1 MKTFVAAVLGVALF
15 TAPLAAQTEFWASI
29 DGTQETP
36 TVVTDGGG
44 WGHFTLNVG
53 PNTLDYEVHVFGL
66 GSPSTN
72 VHLHLG
78 APGSGGPIQHVLIGG
93 PNDWVGTTLALTPVQ
108 MADLAAGDWYVNIHT
123 TGNPGGEIRG
133 QVVPSPNEFGAALDG
148 TQEVPPNA
156 SPATANATIS
166 LNPNGTITYN
176 VTATGLVGA
185 LNNGH
190 IHAAPFGAN
199 GPIDVALTTTGPNTL
214 SGTSPP
220 LSSAA
225 IERLQTQGAYINM
238 HTTAFPAGEVRG
250 QVVPSGIRY
259 NPSTDPTTQT
269 ALLYSTGAP
278 VDNPVFDG
286 TFFIHLENGVPF
298 GSFVMLGSIFPDA
311 ILLNVEPF
319 ALDPGTLIIN
329 VTLPLDPL
337 GELHL
342 PVATP
347 PVPFGI
353 ELHLQ
358 AFVLDPGAPNGKYNA
373 SNGLKLPISKFP

>member
-1 MKTFVAAVLGVALF
+1 M
-15 TAPLAAQTEFWASI
+15 S
-29 DGTQETP
+29 
-36 TVVTDGGG
+36 
-44 WGHFTLNVG
+44 
-53 PNTLDYEVHVFGL
+53 
-66 GSPSTN
+66 
-72 VHLHLG
+72 
-78 APGSGGPIQHVLIGG
+78 
-93 PNDWVGTTLALTPVQ
+93 
-108 MADLAAGDWYVNIHT
+108 DLAAGDWYANIHT
-123 TGNPGGEIRG
+123 VGNPAGEIRG

-148 TQEVPPNA
+148 TQEVPPNP

-176 VTATGLVGA
+176 VTATGLIGA

-199 GPIDVALTTTGPNTL
+199 GPIDVALTVSGPNTL
-214 SGTSPP
+214 SGTSAP

-225 IERLQTQGAYINM
+225 IARLQTQGAYVNM
-238 HTTAFPAGEVRG
+238 HTSAFPGGEIRG
-250 QVVPSGIRY
+250 QIVTSGIRY
-259 NPSTDPTTQT
+259 LINPGLDPSSLT
-269 ALLYSTGAP
+269 STGAP
-278 VDNPVFDG
+278 VDNPGFDG

-311 ILLNVEPF
+311 LLLNVEPF
-319 ALDPGTLIIN
+319 ALDPSSLIIN

-358 AFVLDPGAPNGKYNA
+358 AFVLDPGAPNGKYHA